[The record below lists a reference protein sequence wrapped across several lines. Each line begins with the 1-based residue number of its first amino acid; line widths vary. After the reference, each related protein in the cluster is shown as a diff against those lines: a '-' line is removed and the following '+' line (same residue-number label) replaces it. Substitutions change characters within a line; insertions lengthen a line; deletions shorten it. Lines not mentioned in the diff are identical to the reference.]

1 MKLKKMTEKVKQ
13 IFTKPLKFFK
23 GSSSENDVFEKWSE
37 ASGKEKIKIIGR
49 FIKQKKSYVIV
60 CVFAVVVIVVSG
72 VVNLKNGVLTKEE
85 EMVNAEEI
93 LTESSSSTSTTYAEL
108 NTETTSNGPVACHY
122 NADGKLYGKKGTF
135 SGLWPQLEKVAKASN
150 EQYIKDLMV
159 YVGDNTELEKSKY
172 EEDKFTKINGYGTVH
187 WHQLGH
193 KWPNKYSCAYGGGS
207 TSSSN
212 SLFKN
217 IKKDEKIEA
226 VSEAVTESVGKDGK
240 VIEVMP
246 EIMLSDSAVKV
257 EEATTK
263 VVEKSTEQT
272 TKAKTAN
279 KNKSKTEPATELQTA
294 NSVIE
299 VSGLAP
305 GKVWAGNS
313 CGVCS
318 LAMAFS
324 TLSGVTVSPPE
335 VALAANLLIGN
346 SAWYQ
351 VIIYS
356 KSQAKLAQL
365 AGFPVYMEPWNEAKK
380 STMDACLDANGV
392 ALFVSKGSDWVDFGG
407 RHYIMV
413 RNRVGDKYYTADS
426 GKNPTHGFTYQ
437 QLSAGYCQ
445 QYVVYIYPKNV
456 AQNSNKINNNKT
468 NATTSIAKLNK

>member
-122 NADGKLYGKKGTF
+122 NADGKLYGKKGIF

-318 LAMAFS
+318 LAMALS

-335 VALAANLLIGN
+335 VALAANLLIGS

-380 STMDACLDANGV
+380 ATMDACLDANGV

-426 GKNPTHGFTYQ
+426 GKNPTHGFTYE

-445 QYVVYIYPKNV
+445 QYVVYIYPKSV
-456 AQNSNKINNNKT
+456 AKNNNKT